1 MEYVTAA
8 IAVMKVAETEA
19 DLIEWWKGE
28 KPNRDRMN
36 LNPETWPGLDLL
48 SAFRACR
55 IKLEQRKSENE
66 NVRRVSE
73 QAS

>member
-8 IAVMKVAETEA
+8 IAIMKVAETEA

-36 LNPETWPGLDLL
+36 LNPTEWPGLDLL
-48 SAFRACR
+48 SAFQACR
-55 IKLEQRKSENE
+55 IKLKQKELIHENL
-66 NVRRVSE
+66 
-73 QAS
+73 